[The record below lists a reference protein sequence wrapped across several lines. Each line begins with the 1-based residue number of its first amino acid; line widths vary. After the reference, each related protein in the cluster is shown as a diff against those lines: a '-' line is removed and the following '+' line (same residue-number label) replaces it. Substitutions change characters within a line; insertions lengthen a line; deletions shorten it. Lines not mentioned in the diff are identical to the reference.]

1 MHPRQPVQS
10 GSATPLVHRFSAPR
24 ATRFFAA
31 FLFPLVLL
39 ALVSFPRPGLAATAG
54 ESIVP
59 VKIVPGNTTIR
70 ARDAG
75 RTVKF
80 TLLLANDSTENR
92 TLPVVF
98 VSSNPEVLP
107 NPAPI
112 EVFVRGKKR
121 AHHKPALGRARFDV
135 VIPPNAY
142 GIASLSAVIGTSSSA
157 PSSIALKPSTI
168 EGHAQKFKAPAEGLL
183 EAQACQL
190 TRGRVTAYW
199 ADGSVV
205 ARGRLSPSGSFVLS
219 NSGNSARFRNR
230 GAGLAKG
237 EIRVVVDLPDGSTL
251 MADSDEKFI
260 QVSPL
265 TTVLSLARRN
275 RPGLTLE
282 QAEAAVRSY
291 FHLPETHSIEDFG
304 REISGFCDTEFF
316 RTARAWNLINKKPL
330 EDIDPFIQEVQA
342 GVQDHVDGQVNII
355 EPFRSTLAAAPLLG
369 IGEDN
374 SDPLGSLD
382 PDQNS
387 GIAASEERKA
397 LEPFNPDNYAKA
409 GNLGFANTLVQTS
422 CSGISGIVTQ
432 LEALGIV
439 NFEGGWQ
446 QMSRAAK
453 SAAIL
458 GGISTLG
465 QMVFGIVSA
474 ILENSE
480 PDPVQEGLKIIS
492 NQIEALSQQLK
503 QTEDKILFSAEK
515 SRTQTS
521 YDQLLARLNTVS
533 TTLRPPSAAPQS
545 ALQFQQAC
553 QSFVLSPAVGNQA
566 SIALANSMLGISGSE
581 NGVGLFHKMLTS
593 GYDMS
598 AGGAVDRMNLPFRSN
613 EQLLR
618 ARNMPMRYV
627 NMLTTAL
634 QVSSEESRVYLN
646 FYGSPA
652 QRLNGLQDSLEQ
664 GTPAFGNNGLA
675 ALRRRALQQAPP
687 RFGSSEIF
695 VDSTRGDAGRGLVW
709 SREVMVRAFDDTTTR
724 RVDYSRS
731 FIKYIDGEKF
741 KPGSY
746 RLNDEL
752 PAGAGWRLPTLQE
765 LQSLPGWSK
774 GDSGLRALPSQTGID
789 PKGGHWF
796 AVQDPSAPSDIYV
809 EKVGFG
815 TISSSHTSGQVR
827 FYSFHGG
834 GEVTGVDAAMKF
846 NPPNTVNCLRVLD
859 LNTYPG
865 TADVPTFAWPDDP
878 SRKPGWW
885 PAKAYKSS
893 LMRSAGIPP
902 TNIVVIDNTIP
913 NPWYSANASV
923 GREVPTHLRVLSALA
938 YWELKPSGS
947 ETRGMVEDV
956 SGVVEWQSSDA
967 DAAMVGNMFS
977 RFDSAA
983 EAAKS
988 AGKFVSPWFAPITFS
1003 RENVPVTFT
1012 ANWIQDLASGT
1023 PSNKI
1028 TITQAADP
1036 RLCLPP
1042 VVYALDVTPGNLKY
1056 TRASDINDKVDMAAT
1071 IFKTDR
1077 SAEDATNRVLWS
1089 LQWVTKDGSGN
1100 ETTSPFP
1107 ADLASISLG
1116 AGGGTGGKLTV
1127 QPDAGLPART
1137 LRVVATDPATGRTGK
1152 ADLLLQF

>member
-1 MHPRQPVQS
+1 MVFPHVHFSEIRLLHPNVLFSFSLLFIVLFTGCKKDSEKKSEAKQAQTSNDTGYSNPS
-10 GSATPLVHRFSAPR
+10 EPNPSDPAPSPLVPA
-24 ATRFFAA
+24 
-31 FLFPLVLL
+31 
-39 ALVSFPRPGLAATAG
+39 
-54 ESIVP
+54 SIQ
-59 VKIVPGNTTIR
+59 
-70 ARDAG
+70 
-75 RTVKF
+75 
-80 TLLLANDSTENR
+80 
-92 TLPVVF
+92 
-98 VSSNPEVLP
+98 
-107 NPAPI
+107 
-112 EVFVRGKKR
+112 
-121 AHHKPALGRARFDV
+121 
-135 VIPPNAY
+135 
-142 GIASLSAVIGTSSSA
+142 
-157 PSSIALKPSTI
+157 
-168 EGHAQKFKAPAEGLL
+168 GHAQFYKTSAEDSL
-183 EAQACQL
+183 EIQESQL
-190 TRGRVTAYW
+190 TTGRVTAYSP
-199 ADGSVV
+199 DGSVI
-205 ARGRLSPSGSFVLS
+205 AQGELSPSGSFVLS
-219 NSGNSARFRNR
+219 DVSDKTPFPNR
-230 GAGLAKG
+230 AAGLLPG
-237 EIRVVVDLPDGSTL
+237 EIRVVIDLPDGSTL
-251 MADSDEKFI
+251 LADSQDKKSFI
-260 QVSPL
+260 QVTPL
-265 TTVLSLARRN
+265 TTIMAQARKN

-282 QAEAAVRSY
+282 AAEAALRSY
-291 FHLPETHSIEDFG
+291 FDLPEIHSLEDLG
-304 REISGFCDTEFF
+304 GETSAFCETEFLKV
-316 RTARAWNLINKKPL
+316 ASAWNQQNDHPL
-330 EDIDPFIQEVQA
+330 EDIDLFVEEMED
-342 GVQDHVDGQVNII
+342 GVQDHADGQLTTI
-355 EPFRSTLAAAPLLG
+355 EPFRSTIAAAPLLG

-374 SDPLGSLD
+374 TDPLGSLD
-382 PDQNS
+382 PDQNT

-397 LEPFNPDNYAKA
+397 LEPFNPDNYARA
-409 GNLGFANTLVQTS
+409 GNLGFANTLVQTT

-439 NFEGGWQ
+439 NFEGGWDK
-446 QMSRAAK
+446 MSRSAR

-465 QMVFGIVSA
+465 QMVAGIVFA

-492 NQIEALSQQLK
+492 NQIDALSQQLK

-545 ALQFQQAC
+545 ALQFQQTC
-553 QSFVLSPAVGNQA
+553 QSFILSPAIGNQA
-566 SIALANSMLGISGSE
+566 SITLANSMLGISGSE

-593 GYDMS
+593 GFDMS

-618 ARNMPMRYV
+618 ARNMPMRYI

-664 GTPAFGNNGLA
+664 ATPAFGENGLA

-687 RFGSSEIF
+687 RFSSSEIF
-695 VDSTRGDAGRGLVW
+695 VDSTRGDGGRGLVW
-709 SREVMVRAFDDTTTR
+709 SREVMVRAFDNTTVR
-724 RVDYSRS
+724 WRS
-731 FIKYIDGEKF
+731 DFISYIDGDKF

-752 PAGAGWRLPTLQE
+752 PSDAGWRLPTLEE
-765 LQSLPGWSK
+765 LRSLPGWAK
-774 GDSGLRALPSQTGID
+774 RDSAFNILLGQTGINS
-789 PKGGHWF
+789 KGHHWF
-796 AVQDPSAPSDIYV
+796 AVQDPSVKGDI
-809 EKVGFG
+809 KHQRTGFT
-815 TISSSHTSGQVR
+815 TISVSYTSGQVR

-834 GEVTGVDAAMKF
+834 EMVEGVKAVERQ
-846 NPPNTVNCLRVLD
+846 NPANVVACLRVLD

-878 SRKPGWW
+878 SRKPSWW

-923 GREVPTHLRVLSALA
+923 GREVPTHVRVLSALA

-967 DAAMVGNMFS
+967 DAAMVGNMFN

-983 EAAKS
+983 EAANRT
-988 AGKFVSPWFAPITFS
+988 GKFVSPWFAPITFS
-1003 RENVPVTFT
+1003 RANVPVTFT
-1012 ANWIQDLASGT
+1012 ANWIQDLARGT
-1023 PSNKI
+1023 PANKI
-1028 TITQAADP
+1028 TITQAADA

-1056 TRASDINDKVDMAAT
+1056 TRASDINDKVDMSAT
-1071 IFKTDR
+1071 VFKTDR
-1077 SAEDATNRVLWS
+1077 SAEDATNRVVWS
-1089 LQWVTKDGSGN
+1089 LQLVTKDGSGN
-1100 ETTSPFP
+1100 ETTAPFP
-1107 ADLASISLG
+1107 ADLASISQG